1 MMTEIRKAD
10 PVARRRAL
18 WQVVLGAAVGAALIL
33 GLERCR
39 APLRDWLLSE
49 PAELP
54 RRVRLVLFIAGS
66 LVSVPLI
73 ALAMYLWAM
82 GARVIRAGEFPPP
95 GYAVIR
101 DTPVL
106 VGTAAVSRGR
116 SLKALALSLA
126 AGAAL
131 WWLLLW
137 WWVGALCGRAV

>member
-82 GARVIRAGEFPPP
+82 GTRVIRAGEFPPP